1 MGREGEEKEAGIKG
15 RRKEED
21 AAEGGG
27 QIGLL
32 GGALLVAAAL
42 LNLKNQSDNGR

>member
-1 MGREGEEKEAGIKG
+1 VGREGEEKEAGIKG

-27 QIGLL
+27 QIGEN
-32 GGALLVAAAL
+32 VH
-42 LNLKNQSDNGR
+42 GRATQDAEWRCCIV